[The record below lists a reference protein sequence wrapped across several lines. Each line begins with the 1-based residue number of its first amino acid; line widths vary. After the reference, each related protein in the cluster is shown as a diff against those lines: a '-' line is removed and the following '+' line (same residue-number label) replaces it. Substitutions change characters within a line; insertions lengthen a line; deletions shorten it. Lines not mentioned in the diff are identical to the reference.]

1 MHWFIN
7 EQVEEEAWA
16 VEMVE
21 RVRDASCAGGM
32 AALDRHIMR
41 FLVAKE

>member
-16 VEMVE
+16 VEMIE
-21 RVRDASCAGGM
+21 RVRAASCAGGL
-32 AALDRHIMR
+32 AALDRHILG
-41 FLVAKE
+41 FLADKA